1 MKATLKVLAVAAL
14 LGAAGTPAFAGDL
27 GDALLI
33 GAITAATDSGDDPVS
48 TVVDTAAEV
57 LDLD

>member
-1 MKATLKVLAVAAL
+1 MKAKLKVLAVAAL
-14 LGAAGTPAFAGDL
+14 LGAAGGPAFAGDL

-33 GAITAATDSGDDPVS
+33 GAITAATDSSDDTLS
-48 TVVDTAAEV
+48 QAVDTAAEV

>member
-1 MKATLKVLAVAAL
+1 MKATLKIVAVTAL
-14 LGAAGTPAFAGDL
+14 LAAAGTPAFAGDL
-27 GDALLI
+27 GDALLV
-33 GAITAATDSGDDPVS
+33 GALVAGADSGDDPVS

>member
-1 MKATLKVLAVAAL
+1 M
-14 LGAAGTPAFAGDL
+14 GR
-27 GDALLI
+27 I
-33 GAITAATDSGDDPVS
+33 SDSGADPVS